1 MGDDKVPHIHL
12 QSRMQTDPIIKL
24 KIIITFFSPLLLLF
38 HSDKILILIS
48 EMTRRWCTLEGGFLT
63 VYESERS
70 TAAISRVDVTRVVS
84 LAASNSETVTGA
96 G

>member
-1 MGDDKVPHIHL
+1 MYV
-12 QSRMQTDPIIKL
+12 
-24 KIIITFFSPLLLLF
+24 LF
-38 HSDKILILIS
+38 S

-63 VYESERS
+63 FYESERS
-70 TAAISRVDVTRVVS
+70 AAAISRVDITQVVS